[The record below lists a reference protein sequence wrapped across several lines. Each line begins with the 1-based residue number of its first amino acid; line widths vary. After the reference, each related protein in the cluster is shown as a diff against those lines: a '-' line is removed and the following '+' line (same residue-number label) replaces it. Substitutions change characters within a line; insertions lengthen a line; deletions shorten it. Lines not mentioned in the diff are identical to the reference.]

1 MKKILVGI
9 GLLAVISSTLSIG
22 ATAMFSKKVSADF
35 GNCGAV
41 CAYVPVSANLPYG
54 HLDGAN
60 CNSIGGWAGD
70 ADNVS
75 QHLIVHIYDGTNPT
89 PIGVQITSENRKDV
103 PDGPVLNYDIFAS
116 NYFIGFNFS
125 TPISVKDTS
134 VHQIHAFAQNILSNG
149 NLDINPT
156 TPTGYSQLL
165 DSPRSIGPCKQIC
178 GDGNS
183 YDIALPCPSIT
194 CPDGSVH
201 PIGFTCPKNA
211 PVGSVTGDCSTISGW
226 AGDIDS
232 VGTGL
237 AVWASGT
244 NFANL
249 SQFNS
254 DSSPNPT
261 PLAPSP
267 FTGSHGF
274 SMATLPDWIDASP
287 HTITIKYLG
296 VNSAGTL
303 DNTNANTTITI
314 GPCKRAPSLNVRI
327 SSCDSI
333 VFDSADQ
340 DSPASQITFL
350 VGRNPT
356 VVLGGPNYVDAGV
369 TINGTGT
376 WTIPAT
382 EKNASPHSYYILVA
396 GLDSSGNGD
405 TVNTTSPAVNI
416 AACNPAP
423 PPPPP
428 PAAISGCTSASA
440 NNFTP
445 GATVDDDS
453 CTYDP
458 AVVVPL
464 PPSAT
469 RPSTPFNDI
478 FSSTCK
484 NQDPANP
491 TEVGATVCVT
501 RTVSQT
507 NACNDIFGRCGI
519 IAKLVNALSIII
531 GIASVVMVIAG
542 GFKFVASAGDPQQAA
557 SARRIVLFASIGVV
571 IAITAQGIILFVVN
585 RL

>member
-9 GLLAVISSTLSIG
+9 SFSLLFLSILTTG
-22 ATAMFSKKVSADF
+22 TIPGLSKKVSADF
-35 GNCGAV
+35 GLCGAA
-41 CAYVPVSANLPYG
+41 CAFVSSTPPYG

-60 CNSIGGWAGD
+60 CNNIGGWAGD
-70 ADNVS
+70 ADNVGI
-75 QHLIVHIYDGTNPT
+75 HLIVHIYDGTNTT
-89 PIGVQITSENRKDV
+89 PIGTMSTSEARKDV
-103 PDGPVLNYDIFAS
+103 PDGPVVAYDIFAS
-116 NYFIGFNFS
+116 NYNIGFTIL

-149 NLDINPT
+149 NFDVNPT
-156 TPTGYSQLL
+156 TPTGYTELL
-165 DSPRSIGPCKQIC
+165 TSPQNLGPCKQIC

-183 YDIALPCPSIT
+183 YDIALACPSVPSVT
-194 CPDGSVH
+194 CPDGTVH
-201 PIGFTCPKNA
+201 PTGFICPANA

-237 AVWASGT
+237 KVWASST
-244 NFANL
+244 NFAPLTLTN
-249 SQFNS
+249 FNS
-254 DSSPNPT
+254 DSSPNLT
-261 PLAPSP
+261 PPAPGP
-267 FTGSHGF
+267 YTGSHGF
-274 SMATLPDWIDASP
+274 SMATVADWIDANS
-287 HTITIKYLG
+287 HTITIRYLG
-296 VNSAGTL
+296 VNSAGTA
-303 DNTNANTTITI
+303 DNTNTNTTITI
-314 GPCKRAPSLNVRI
+314 GPCKRAPALNVRI

-333 VFDSADQ
+333 VFDSADP

-356 VVLGGPNYVDAGV
+356 VVLGGLNYVDTGV

-376 WTIPAT
+376 WTIPAS
-382 EKNASPHSYYILVA
+382 EKNASSHSYYILVA
-396 GLDSSGNGD
+396 GLDSSGIGD
-405 TVNTTSPAVNI
+405 GVNTTSPVVNI
-416 AACNPAP
+416 QACAAP
-423 PPPPP
+423 PPPTDVP
-428 PAAISGCTSASA
+428 GCKTSSA
-440 NNFTP
+440 NNFNP
-445 GATVDDDS
+445 AATIDDGS

-464 PPSAT
+464 PPSET

-491 TEVGATVCVT
+491 TEVNATVCVV

-507 NACNDIFGRCGI
+507 NDCNDIFGKCGI
-519 IAKLVNALSIII
+519 IAKLVTALSIII
-531 GIASVVMVIAG
+531 GIASVVMVIVG

>member
-1 MKKILVGI
+1 MQLN
-9 GLLAVISSTLSIG
+9 SSPKSL
-22 ATAMFSKKVSADF
+22 
-35 GNCGAV
+35 
-41 CAYVPVSANLPYG
+41 
-54 HLDGAN
+54 
-60 CNSIGGWAGD
+60 
-70 ADNVS
+70 
-75 QHLIVHIYDGTNPT
+75 
-89 PIGVQITSENRKDV
+89 
-103 PDGPVLNYDIFAS
+103 
-116 NYFIGFNFS
+116 
-125 TPISVKDTS
+125 
-134 VHQIHAFAQNILSNG
+134 
-149 NLDINPT
+149 
-156 TPTGYSQLL
+156 
-165 DSPRSIGPCKQIC
+165 GPCKVKCANGTFVDTIAQCPTISCTDASGGISTHQI
-178 GDGNS
+178 
-183 YDIALPCPSIT
+183 P
-194 CPDGSVH
+194 
-201 PIGFTCPKNA
+201 FTCPKNA

-244 NFANL
+244 NFADL

-261 PLAPSP
+261 PLAPP
-267 FTGSHGF
+267 PYTGSHGF
-274 SMATLPDWIDASP
+274 SMATLPVWIDASP
-287 HTITIKYLG
+287 HTITIRYLG
-296 VNSAGTL
+296 VNSAGTG
-303 DNTNANTTITI
+303 DTTNTNTTITI
-314 GPCKRAPSLNVRI
+314 GPCKRAPSLVMGS
-327 SSCDSI
+327 SSCDAI
-333 VFDSADQ
+333 VFTSTDP

-350 VGRNPT
+350 VGRSPT
-356 VVLGGPNYVDAGV
+356 VVLGGPDYVTTGV

-376 WTIPAT
+376 WTIPAS
-382 EKNASPHSYYILVA
+382 EKNAIPHSYYILVA
-396 GLDSSGNGD
+396 GLDSSGTGD
-405 TVNTTSPAVNI
+405 TFNTTSPAVNI
-416 AACNPAP
+416 DVCNPA

-469 RPSTPFNDI
+469 RPSTPFTDI

-507 NACNDIFGRCGI
+507 NDCNDIFGKCGI

-531 GIASVVMVIAG
+531 GIASVVMVIVG
-542 GFKFVASAGDPQQAA
+542 GFKFVASAGNPQQAA
-557 SARRIVLFASIGVV
+557 SARRTVLFASIGVV